1 MIRCLAVDDEPLA
14 LKQLVNYIEQVPFLS
29 LAGSCRCASAA
40 SKFLEDNM
48 VDVMFLDIDMPGMN
62 GLDFVKSLVSP
73 PIIVF
78 TTAYSEY
85 AVEGYKVN
93 AADYLLKPFGIEEF
107 TAAAEGSRPS
117 MNSALE
123 PSMWP
128 TRMMPCSS
136 RRNTR

>member
-62 GLDFVKSLVSP
+62 GLDFV
-73 PIIVF
+73 
-78 TTAYSEY
+78 
-85 AVEGYKVN
+85 
-93 AADYLLKPFGIEEF
+93 
-107 TAAAEGSRPS
+107 
-117 MNSALE
+117 
-123 PSMWP
+123 
-128 TRMMPCSS
+128 
-136 RRNTR
+136 